1 MIFDSFLSSTDSER
15 VARTFQNLAAHD
27 ISRWVITG
35 GIAIEL
41 HILRHGGQPVIR
53 PLHDIDFIVESF
65 DFIPETLG
73 SALLLCHVHPKDL
86 PGKNM
91 FQAIDPVTEVRMD
104 VFRAYGLELERAVP
118 VTIAGFDLKMAS
130 LQDLIARHARLNWD
144 LAESK
149 PLAPKYARD
158 FLRLLEYVETG
169 EIESIWREHRK
180 PHFLNSFAET
190 ARHLRDVIV
199 SRPDLLIPP
208 QYATDEHEVCS
219 RCQVAESFP
228 LADKHQIL
236 SILGYC

>member
-1 MIFDSFLSSTDSER
+1 MLDSFLGATDSAR
-15 VARTFQNLAAHD
+15 VLRTFRNLAAHD
-27 ISRWVITG
+27 ISRWVLTG
-35 GIAIEL
+35 GIAIER
-41 HILRHGGQPVIR
+41 HILCRGGPPDVR
-53 PLHDIDFIVESF
+53 PLHDIDFIAESF
-65 DFIPETLG
+65 DSIPETLG

-91 FQAIDPVTEVRMD
+91 FQAIDAETEVRVD

-118 VTIAGFDLKMAS
+118 VAIAGLDLKMVS
-130 LQDLIARHARLNWD
+130 LQDLVARHARLNWD
-144 LAESK
+144 SMESK

-158 FLRLLEYVETG
+158 FLRLLEYAETD

-180 PHFLNSFAET
+180 PHFLDSFAAT
-190 ARHLRDVIV
+190 ARQLRAVIT
-199 SRPDLLIPP
+199 SRSDLLVPP
-208 QYATDEHEVCS
+208 RYSADVHEVCS